1 MKRGRRK
8 KNYFIFVR
16 RIFIIGFLLLLGF
29 VIIFFLLPPVIMGIF
44 PRPEVEEIP
53 LRYTVIEAY
62 SSSGLEGSNW
72 VTYGHVKLRNDDTES
87 GIFTVICKFETKEGI
102 LTDIVSVYISPGE
115 VKEVTC
121 KADTK
126 FGQRPFFNYLVFPP
140 SKFVTNI
147 ALPYPFAIIGVIVLL
162 IFVGV
167 EVFKK
172 FW

>member
-29 VIIFFLLPPVIMGIF
+29 VIIFFLLPLAIMGIF
-44 PRPEVEEIP
+44 ATAEGTP

-62 SSSGLEGSNW
+62 SSGGLEGLNW
-72 VTYGHVKLRNDDTES
+72 VTYGHVKLRNDDTEP
-87 GIFTVICKFETKEGI
+87 GTFIVKCKFETKEGI
-102 LTDIVSVYISPGE
+102 LTDTVAVYIFPGE

-121 KADTK
+121 KADTR
-126 FGQRPFFNYLVFPP
+126 FGQRPFFYYSVTPP
-140 SKFVTNI
+140 SKSVTNI
-147 ALPYPFAIIGVIVLL
+147 ALPFLFAIIGVIVLL

-167 EVFKK
+167 KVFKK